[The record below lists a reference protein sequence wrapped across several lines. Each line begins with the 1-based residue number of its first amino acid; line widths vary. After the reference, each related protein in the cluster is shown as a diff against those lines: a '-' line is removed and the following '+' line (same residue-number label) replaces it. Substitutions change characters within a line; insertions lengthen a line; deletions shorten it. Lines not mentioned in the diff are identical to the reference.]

1 MSYTIAEISNQHY
14 ADQAHNMGTFVST
27 HATRAQADAEAER
40 LNQILD
46 NEYDQYD
53 CPYNS
58 PPFSYVVFN
67 TNDHQ

>member
-1 MSYTIAEISNQHY
+1 MSYTIAELSNQHY
-14 ADQAHNMGTFVST
+14 ADQAHNMGIYVSN
-27 HATRAQADAEAER
+27 HATRAEADAEAER

-53 CPYNS
+53 YPYNN
-58 PPFSYVVFN
+58 PPFRYVVFN